1 MEIKLLKNSI
11 KTNMIP
17 NFLIFVGDEQ
27 ALAKQYIESIS
38 STLNKYYRYYD
49 SADEVLYETST
60 NLKEDF
66 VYIIFNDEKVLKNLS
81 YVDELVKTN
90 RNVILYYT
98 DYDSKE
104 SLFKTY
110 RDYVVNFKKLDK
122 YTILAYLM
130 KRLKDSKIEVDQEKV
145 EKLIDCCE
153 CNLGICLNEL
163 DKVISLGQASSNLL
177 FDYMLEN
184 GFSDYRKVNIYKF
197 IQKIVDNDS
206 SAFNDLIK
214 LDESIVGVL
223 TLLHKS
229 ARKKLELVTD
239 TRFVDILKTCSR
251 LDSCIKDGT
260 LSDTYVLDYLMLK
273 VM

>member
-11 KTNMIP
+11 KSNMIP
-17 NFLIFVGDEQ
+17 NFLIFVGEEQ
-27 ALAKQYIESIS
+27 ALARQYIESIS

-60 NLKEDF
+60 NLREDF
-66 VYIIFNDEKVLKNLS
+66 IYVVFNDDKVLKNLS
-81 YVDELVKTN
+81 YVDELIKTN
-90 RNVILYYT
+90 RNVILYFT
-98 DYDSKE
+98 EYDSKE

-110 RDYVVNFKKLDK
+110 KDYVVNFKKLDK

-130 KRLKDSKIEVDQEKV
+130 KKLKDAKIEVDQLKV
-145 EKLIDCCE
+145 DELVDCCE

-163 DKVISLGQASSNLL
+163 DKIISLGQTSSNML

-184 GFSDYRKVNIYKF
+184 GFSDYRKINVYKF
-197 IQKIVDNDS
+197 IQKVIDS
-206 SAFNDLIK
+206 DFSVFDDLIK
-214 LDESIVGVL
+214 LDESIVGIL

-239 TRFVDILKTCSR
+239 TRFVNIIKTCSR
-251 LDSCIKDGT
+251 LDSSIKDGT
-260 LSDTYVLDYLMLK
+260 LSDRYVLDYLLLK